1 MSQINDTPVETA
13 VRRVDKERGGWSEY
27 PPQSPG
33 KTVWTTF
40 CIGWLVGKSGFL
52 EDAPLR
58 QVLKRGESME
68 LRKKAE
74 QRPTHAQGP
83 PVQET

>member
-1 MSQINDTPVETA
+1 MSQRNDTPVETA

-27 PPQSPG
+27 PPPQSPG

-40 CIGWLVGKSGFL
+40 CIGRLEGKSGFL

-58 QVLKRGESME
+58 QVLKRGS
-68 LRKKAE
+68 
-74 QRPTHAQGP
+74 
-83 PVQET
+83 